1 MSDTTTQPAGLAAMK
16 SKGAV
21 IRASEMQGYSPAN
34 HEGTTNLRLVG
45 PDNGARHMEIVLG
58 DIVRGGNA
66 APHAHPGL
74 EQAAYVLEGT
84 ALAGID
90 GVEHEV
96 RPGDMLFF
104 PEGVFHSIRV
114 TSERLRLL
122 VVYAP
127 PYGENP
133 AQVIRPA

>member
-1 MSDTTTQPAGLAAMK
+1 MSDSLT
-16 SKGAV
+16 AV
-21 IRASEMQGYSPAN
+21 KPESPVRRGGVFRASAMPGYSPAN
-34 HEGTTNLRLVG
+34 HHGTVNTRLVG
-45 PDNGARHMEIVLG
+45 PDSGARHMEIVLG
-58 DIVRGGNA
+58 DIARGGSA
-66 APHAHPGL
+66 LAHAHPGL

-84 ALAGID
+84 AFAGID

-96 RPGDMLFF
+96 QPGDMLFF

-114 TSERLRLL
+114 TSERLKLL

-133 AQVIRPA
+133 EQVIRAT

>member
-1 MSDTTTQPAGLAAMK
+1 MSDIHADANAQAHIPRG
-16 SKGAV
+16 GV
-21 IRASEMQGYSPAN
+21 YRASSMPGYSPAN
-34 HEGTTNLRLVG
+34 HHGTVNTRLVG

-58 DIVRGGNA
+58 DIARGGSA
-66 APHAHPGL
+66 LAHAHPGL

-84 ALAGID
+84 AFAGID
-90 GVEHEV
+90 GLEHEV
-96 RPGDMLFF
+96 GPGDMLFF

-114 TSERLRLL
+114 TSERLKLL

-133 AQVIRPA
+133 KQVIRAA

>member
-1 MSDTTTQPAGLAAMK
+1 MSDTSTAAIGQARI
-16 SKGAV
+16 SRGGV
-21 IRASEMQGYSPAN
+21 FRASAMPGYSPAN
-34 HEGTTNLRLVG
+34 HHGTVNTRLVG
-45 PDNGARHMEIVLG
+45 PDIGARHMEIVLG
-58 DIVRGGNA
+58 DIARGGSA
-66 APHAHPGL
+66 LAHAHPGL

-84 ALAGID
+84 AFAGID

-96 RPGDMLFF
+96 QPGDMLFF

-114 TSERLRLL
+114 TSERLKLL

-133 AQVIRPA
+133 EQVIRAT